1 MIDPRALG
9 RALAHRGASTWTVI
23 VRDQH
28 LARVDPDV
36 TRTEQRTRIH
46 VTAHVDT
53 PSGRGTARLALDAL
67 AGSTDAVADRALAI
81 AHAGIGPAWSSPAP
95 AAPARVDLD
104 DGSLRDPAAAAKA
117 ALPTRA
123 GTNPSIRA
131 LREVVAVTTHAGF
144 HYTWPATLIRLDAL
158 VAHSD
163 HSFAVT
169 RASRT
174 LDGLD
179 AEAAFSDATRDLEL
193 LAAAREP
200 VAGPCTLVLTADAM
214 LHDGLGVWSAFVPQ
228 ADAATERQG
237 LTRYREHAP
246 IVEGAANAIDP
257 LSIESDGAL
266 AYGLES
272 SPLGD
277 EGEAVRRW
285 PLVERGIAAGLSLPP
300 REAALRA
307 REPNGG
313 VRNLVVA
320 PGSWDGSIPG
330 DRVVEVR
337 RLRSL
342 VIDPYTGDASLE
354 IALALDRGAPIA
366 GGSIRI
372 DLIAALARARRSTTT
387 LTRGAYSGPT
397 VIALGDAYLWP

>member
-9 RALAHRGASTWTVI
+9 RALARRGAAAWTVI

-28 LARVDPDV
+28 LARVDHDV
-36 TRTEQRTRIH
+36 TRSEQRTRIH

-67 AGSTDAVADRALAI
+67 AGSTDAIADRALAL
-81 AHAGIGPAWSSPAP
+81 AHAGLGPVWSSPAP

-104 DGSLRDPAAAAKA
+104 DGSLHDPAAAAKA
-117 ALPTRA
+117 ALPTHA
-123 GTNPSIRA
+123 GTSASISA
-131 LREVVAVTTHAGF
+131 LREVVSVTTHAGF
-144 HYTWPATLIRLDAL
+144 HYAWPATLIRLDAL
-158 VAHSD
+158 VAHADRSL
-163 HSFAVT
+163 AVT

-174 LDGLD
+174 LDGLES
-179 AEAAFSDATRDLEL
+179 EAAFSEAAPDLEL
-193 LAAAREP
+193 LAAAHEP
-200 VAGPCTLVLTADAM
+200 VAGPCTLVLTADAL
-214 LHDGLGVWSAFVPQ
+214 LHDGLGVWSAFIPQ

-246 IVEGAANAIDP
+246 IAEGATTAIDP
-257 LSIESDGAL
+257 LSIESNGAL
-266 AYGLES
+266 PYGLES

-285 PLVERGIAAGLSLPP
+285 PLVERGVAAGLSLAP

-320 PGSWDGSIPG
+320 PGTWDGSIPG
-330 DRVVEVR
+330 DRVLEVR

-354 IALALDRGAPIA
+354 IALALDRGVPIA

-372 DLIAALARARRSTTT
+372 DLIAALAHARRSTTM
-387 LTRGAYSGPT
+387 LTRGAYTGPA
-397 VIALGDAYLWP
+397 VVALGDAYLLA